1 MFDSVMAWSGLAG
14 ELLHG
19 GEAGVEQ
26 IAHECPSQIMR
37 LERAGSRLSRTG
49 NYAVFS

>member
-26 IAHECPSQIMR
+26 IAHECPSQMVR
-37 LERAGSRLSRTG
+37 RELGGSRFSRLRD
-49 NYAVFS
+49 YAVFS